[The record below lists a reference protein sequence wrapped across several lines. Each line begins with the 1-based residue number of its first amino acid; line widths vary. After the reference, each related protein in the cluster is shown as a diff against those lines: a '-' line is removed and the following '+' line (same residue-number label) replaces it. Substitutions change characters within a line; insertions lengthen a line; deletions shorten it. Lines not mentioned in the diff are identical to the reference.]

1 MFDDI
6 RRVGEKVDDLLGT
19 DIFPFNYPFSYTENF
34 LSHMDNWEFAI
45 PLRFL
50 WLVNIE
56 HIPSMVNSGYMHN
69 LEPSSGEQ
77 SSGSIDSPGT
87 RVDGWD
93 INQGKREITK
103 DTYMKTGG
111 GKHGC
116 LLCQGAV
123 LPGENYD
130 VSELPIDNNM
140 GFIPGKIG
148 GNRPGAQALT
158 LQWRE
163 TNRSFP
169 DLVLRPWLMLA
180 SHMGLV
186 ARPPRDDR
194 NIKTNIS
201 IVQLAKTYQHIP
213 LVERKIW
220 RFYNC
225 VPTSIDSKEITHE
238 EGGNFSGQI
247 YTTSWAYT
255 HYSIESLPRQD
266 MGAYMSNQGFKKFV
280 KDMAHKLLSKNRTY
294 KKIRKKLARVEEFVD
309 KAIKIK
315 KKVMKVLDFFGGSK
329 GPAPGSGPS
338 AKSVRQHGR
347 SAGGKFLSNKG
358 EFKPRAGD
366 PDWVN
371 PRKPDRDVTAPL
383 SANQQKA
390 AKHRAKYEKKEE
402 DRKRIKKKR
411 EDIRE
416 EQLRTGGTSTDPETN
431 DPITA
436 AYMQNDQA
444 KLDRRT
450 GHNAANRKRIMN
462 DDNYPDY
469 SQGSGSL

>member
-56 HIPSMVNSGYMHN
+56 HIPTMVNSGYMHN
-69 LEPSSGEQ
+69 LEPSSNEQ
-77 SSGSIDSPGT
+77 HGGRIDAPGT

-103 DTYMKTGG
+103 ETYMNTGG
-111 GKHGC
+111 GGHGC

-130 VSELPIDNNM
+130 VDELPIENNM

-148 GNRPGAQALT
+148 KNRMGAQALT

-186 ARPPRDDR
+186 ARPPGDGR

-255 HYSIESLPRQD
+255 HYSIESLPRKD

-294 KKIRKKLARVEEFVD
+294 KKLQKKLARVEEFVD
-309 KAIKIK
+309 KAARIK
-315 KKVMKVLDFFGGSK
+315 KKVMKVLDFFGGKK
-329 GPAPGSGPS
+329 GPKPGSGPG
-338 AKSVRQHGR
+338 ATLHGR
-347 SAGGKFLSNKG
+347 SADGEFLSNKG
-358 EFKPRAGD
+358 EFKPRPGD

-371 PRKPDRDVTAPL
+371 PRDPNRDVTAPL
-383 SANQQKA
+383 TANQKKA
-390 AKHRAKYEKKEE
+390 GDMRAKYDKAEA

-411 EDIRE
+411 EDIRA
-416 EQLRTGGTSTDPETN
+416 EQMRSGGTSADPEVN
-431 DPITA
+431 DPVTA

-450 GHNAANRKRIMN
+450 GHNKMERDRIMN

-469 SQGSGSL
+469 SQGDGSLNP

>member
-1 MFDDI
+1 
-6 RRVGEKVDDLLGT
+6 
-19 DIFPFNYPFSYTENF
+19 
-34 LSHMDNWEFAI
+34 
-45 PLRFL
+45 
-50 WLVNIE
+50 
-56 HIPSMVNSGYMHN
+56 MHN

-77 SSGSIDSPGT
+77 SGGRIDAPGT

-103 DTYMKTGG
+103 ETYMNTGG
-111 GKHGC
+111 GGHGC
-116 LLCQGAV
+116 LLCQGAI

-130 VSELPIDNNM
+130 VGELPIENNM

-148 GNRPGAQALT
+148 GNRMGAQALT

-186 ARPPRDDR
+186 ARPPGDNR

-255 HYSIESLPRQD
+255 HYSIESLPRKD

-309 KAIKIK
+309 KAARIK
-315 KKVMKVLDFFGGSK
+315 KKVMKVLDFFGGKK
-329 GPAPGSGPS
+329 GPKPGSGPG
-338 AKSVRQHGR
+338 ANLHGR
-347 SAGGKFLSNKG
+347 SADGEFLSNKG
-358 EFKPRAGD
+358 EFPEPPQTIPKTSPPAASKPSGLSSKQQRQMDDANKALAAGKARREAKEAAD
-366 PDWVN
+366 SKGESE
-371 PRKPDRDVTAPL
+371 RQERITKMYGGAEDRRLAEHK
-383 SANQQKA
+383 QEEFA
-390 AKHRAKYEKKEE
+390 AKPLPKKSLF
-402 DRKRIKKKR
+402 KKFVGDTNVKHSGTPR
-411 EDIRE
+411 GKPKL
-416 EQLRTGGTSTDPETN
+416 LRGHKDYHLQDKDN
-431 DPITA
+431 
-436 AYMQNDQA
+436 
-444 KLDRRT
+444 LD
-450 GHNAANRKRIMN
+450 
-462 DDNYPDY
+462 
-469 SQGSGSL
+469 